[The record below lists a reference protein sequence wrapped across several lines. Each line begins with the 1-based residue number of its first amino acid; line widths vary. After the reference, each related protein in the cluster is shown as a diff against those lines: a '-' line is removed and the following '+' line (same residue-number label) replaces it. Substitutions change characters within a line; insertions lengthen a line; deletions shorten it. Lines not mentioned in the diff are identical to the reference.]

1 MPFRASPAG
10 VLFCPLRAGCPCAGT
25 ISALFVLPQ
34 VRSGRSHVG
43 PSPADRGR
51 RAGTPLRGYPSH
63 VASLVGPFRS
73 RGRGRPRRPPAPA
86 SPAPMPSGSTASL
99 APSCMCTCFWAVV
112 RDYCTHTGEDSQN
125 RWIAATCVHHFSH
138 RSLFPC
144 THAVPRTATQCRRP
158 TALTI
163 VIPSGPDWASTRLR
177 FSPFRPFSLPRRQKN
192 RIAAPCR
199 CQRGRPG
206 RLNGSYSE

>member
-1 MPFRASPAG
+1 MG
-10 VLFCPLRAGCPCAGT
+10 
-25 ISALFVLPQ
+25 
-34 VRSGRSHVG
+34 
-43 PSPADRGR
+43 RGR

-73 RGRGRPRRPPAPA
+73 RGRGRPRRPPASA
-86 SPAPMPSGSTASL
+86 SSAPMPSGSTASFS
-99 APSCMCTCFWAVV
+99 PSCMCTCFWAVV

-138 RSLFPC
+138 GSLFPC

-158 TALTI
+158 TALTAAM
-163 VIPSGPDWASTRLR
+163 PPGADWASTRLR
-177 FSPFRPFSLPRRQKN
+177 FPPFRPFSLPRRQKN